1 MAWSGKTVVFYP
13 TDFKADVLPYP
24 PAQVLGSGKVDWA
37 SGNETI
43 QSASILQREYES
55 GTDVQVDNYVLVTLS
70 KGRLMRRDVLDPA
83 PATEYFNITSQRP
96 RNTAGTLE
104 TPCAPTLEDQ
114 FDVRVSPTSGR
125 VFVTDRRHC
134 LATALTPTPEA
145 GALTA
150 GVLPSTS
157 AKTVRTSAVL
167 PSGLTSTTSNPVAV
181 PPDGAS
187 VSPGISINLADCFD
201 VQDGCTLI
209 PDTVGT
215 AEPNNSFKGARMY
228 GVRLGTT
235 STGMVLFQVKRIPDC
250 RYLLKDSVIAN
261 DVAHLATKQVS
272 SNLLRMSPS
281 PRGTTRSASSS
292 T

>member
-1 MAWSGKTVVFYP
+1 M
-13 TDFKADVLPYP
+13 
-24 PAQVLGSGKVDWA
+24 
-37 SGNETI
+37 
-43 QSASILQREYES
+43 
-55 GTDVQVDNYVLVTLS
+55 
-70 KGRLMRRDVLDPA
+70 
-83 PATEYFNITSQRP
+83 
-96 RNTAGTLE
+96 
-104 TPCAPTLEDQ
+104 
-114 FDVRVSPTSGR
+114 RVSPTSGR

-145 GALTA
+145 GALAA

-167 PSGLTSTTSNPVAV
+167 PRLTSTTSNPVAV

-250 RYLLKDSVIAN
+250 RYLLKDSVLRMTSLI
-261 DVAHLATKQVS
+261 LATKQVS